1 MLVQKI
7 RNVLQQNIQN
17 KILKKLF
24 KLISEETYA
33 DAARNVDNNL
43 FVNIKHNFKDTFF
56 PSTIIEWNNLDP
68 TLRDS
73 KSFGVCKNSTHKFI
87 RPCPSIV
94 FNCDNYKGYLSHNC
108 G

>member
-7 RNVLQQNIQN
+7 RNIFQQNIQN
-17 KILKKLF
+17 KIPQNLF
-24 KLISEETYA
+24 KLISEKTYA

-68 TLRDS
+68 TLRNS
-73 KSFGVCKNSTHKFI
+73 KIFVDFKNSI
-87 RPCPSIV
+87 LPEI
-94 FNCDNYKGYLSHNC
+94 Y
-108 G
+108 